1 MPANDRYIL
10 LSSILFPQ
18 SDKKLFA
25 DQIEIIIND
34 NIPIFCRNHET
45 RQSRLMPFKTLYDTN
60 MNFWLQNSEWDYYMT
75 GEGYEKLNAAVAAKQ
90 AKWEG
95 KKFDAVPK
103 PEAAPKLETDDIII
117 DPNENLEELEQAEES
132 FGKDYRAFTKMSAK
146 KKVEHIEKN
155 KDRLNQLIASKTKD
169 SKVITEALVDTTND
183 AALINHA
190 ALVEAMRLGDDEAK
204 KLTEELVNSTNE
216 MVKSSA
222 NLISHDIFND
232 NMMNKLVN
240 SSNGT
245 IVQHM
250 TRVYLS
256 GIVFLEYYNKLVS
269 TSSIIQKL
277 RITFQQKYR
286 SFYQGLL
293 PHINPKDLSLEQ
305 VFYGGMRA
313 ITPELLS
320 KWAIGFL
327 LHDIGKASAVQYH
340 EGEAKYNRSIVIEHV
355 KQGYKSL
362 TNKTSYP
369 MEASLITGYHH
380 EYYGDPDGYGYF
392 RAYLQQYKKL
402 NPNAKQDYCITY
414 DLEPI
419 LDYNALAYFPAKI
432 LEIIDVYDSVTDPH
446 RVYRKAM
453 LPDEALTMMREQF
466 IENHRKIDAI
476 LFDLFAMYIHEK
488 EKHKTS

>member
-1 MPANDRYIL
+1 MSAKDRFIL
-10 LSSILFPQ
+10 LSTILVAQ
-18 SDKKLFA
+18 NDKSAYKKI
-25 DQIEIIIND
+25 IEIILEED
-34 NIPIFCRNHET
+34 IPIFCKNRET
-45 RQSRLMPFKTLYDTN
+45 RKSRFMPFKVLYDN
-60 MNFWLQNSEWDYYMT
+60 NDKFWLSDNEWDYYMT
-75 GEGYEKLNAAVAAKQ
+75 GEGYEKLNAAVAAGQ
-90 AKWEG
+90 TKWEG
-95 KKFDAVPK
+95 KVINAKDV
-103 PEAAPKLETDDIII
+103 PEALQESETSDDADI
-117 DPNENLEELEQAEES
+117 EELESAEPW
-132 FGKDYRAFTKMSAK
+132 FGSEYKAFLKMSAPE
-146 KKVEHIEKN
+146 KVKHIDKS
-155 KDRLNQLIASKTKD
+155 KDRLNQIIASKTKD
-169 SKVITEALVDTTND
+169 PEVITEALVDSTND

-204 KLTEELVNSTNE
+204 KLTQDLVNSTHE

-222 NLISHDIFND
+222 NLISQDIFND
-232 NMMNKLVN
+232 KMMNKLVN

-256 GIVFLEYYNKLVS
+256 GIFFLEYYNTLVS

-277 RITFQQKYR
+277 RISFAAKYR
-286 SFYQGLL
+286 NFYRKLL
-293 PHINPKDLSLEQ
+293 PHIESKDINLEQ
-305 VFYGGMRA
+305 VFLGGMRA

-320 KWAIGFL
+320 RWAVGFL

-414 DLEPI
+414 DLEPMM
-419 LDYNALAYFPAKI
+419 DYTALAYFPAKI
-432 LEIIDVYDSVTDPH
+432 LEIIDIYDSVTDPH

-453 LPDEALTMMREQF
+453 LPEEALTMMREQF
-466 IENHRKIDAI
+466 VENHRKIDAI
-476 LFDLFAMYIHEK
+476 LFDIFAMYIREK
-488 EKHKTS
+488 EKHKGTSKN